1 MQADGI
7 FMLTAYT
14 QITASALQVSYCFSS
29 VGIPETAQLLYT
41 TIAHRTTDQAA
52 ISNDKCAA
60 AMFEASR
67 KMSQE
72 RFALSNLVDSQLLTS
87 WLCRSAEVLGGVC

>member
-7 FMLTAYT
+7 FMLTAYM

-29 VGIPETAQLLYT
+29 IGIPETEQLLYT
-41 TIAHRTTDQAA
+41 MMPHRTTDQAA

-60 AMFEASR
+60 AMFEAGR
-67 KMSQE
+67 KISQE
-72 RFALSNLVDSQLLTS
+72 NKSGKFCSEFS
-87 WLCRSAEVLGGVC
+87 G